1 MNMGSARWG
10 IVRSGLVCLAH
21 YHPCRLA
28 QRACERQAAD
38 PLPPPSPPQCPAPRT
53 GRDARERRDWL
64 ACTCG
69 KREQQPVLVVESVI
83 VGQLLTTR
91 DVGALVGAGRGHM
104 AVAKQARASS
114 VR

>member
-1 MNMGSARWG
+1 MREAS
-10 IVRSGLVCLAH
+10 
-21 YHPCRLA
+21 CRLL
-28 QRACERQAAD
+28 AAAVAA
-38 PLPPPSPPQCPAPRT
+38 PVPSPTLPPV
-53 GRDARERRDWL
+53 RDARERRDWL

-91 DVGALVGAGRGHM
+91 DVGALVGVGRGHM